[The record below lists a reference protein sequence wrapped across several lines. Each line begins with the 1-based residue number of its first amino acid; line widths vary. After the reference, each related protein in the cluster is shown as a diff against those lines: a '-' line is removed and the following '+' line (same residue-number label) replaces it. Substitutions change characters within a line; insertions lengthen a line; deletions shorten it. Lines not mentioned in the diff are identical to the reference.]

1 MALFG
6 AAGAIFYVAL
16 NAEILSLRPGQTG
29 SVSAAVSVI
38 GMFGMGFPALVGAT
52 SDVFG
57 LPAGLSLYLLIPVI
71 ILPLI
76 ARNWR

>member
-1 MALFG
+1 
-6 AAGAIFYVAL
+6 
-16 NAEILSLRPGQTG
+16 
-29 SVSAAVSVI
+29 
-38 GMFGMGFPALVGAT
+38 MGFPALVGAT